1 MEEVC
6 AGLNYKFYSPV
17 IASMRGE
24 LSAAHIDKKRTVLTS
39 PGTFRLIPPL
49 QKNQEQN
56 NRTNHPPVPAVVKTP
71 PLGGPKLQSPEPGG
85 PGSLGTRASWGQGSD
100 A

>member
-1 MEEVC
+1 MQGC
-6 AGLNYKFYSPV
+6 LLYYKQKPKFYSPV

-24 LSAAHIDKKRTVLTS
+24 LSTAHIDKKRTVLTS

-56 NRTNHPPVPAVVKTP
+56 NRTNHPLVPEVVKTP
-71 PLGGPKLQSPEPGG
+71 PLGGPKL
-85 PGSLGTRASWGQGSD
+85 
-100 A
+100 